1 MANYNWGRI
10 VTKKITVGGV
20 GVAGCDFNFVTAAN
34 QNEQPIN
41 LLAAIPG
48 NSRILDVFT
57 LTNTAFTGAVSLG
70 VKIGTA
76 SAGTQIAA
84 SADVIAANAINQT
97 AVGAG
102 FTWVVISASAATIWL
117 SATPGANWSNAT
129 AGKLTCYI
137 TYQDLTGL

>member
-1 MANYNWGRI
+1 MANYNFGRI
-10 VTKKITVGGV
+10 VTKKFTVGGV
-20 GVAGCDFNFVTAAN
+20 GIAACDYNFVTAAN

-41 LLAAIPG
+41 LLAAIPAKAQ
-48 NSRILDVFT
+48 ILSVFT
-57 LTNTAFTGAVSLG
+57 FTDAAFTGAVSLG

-76 SAGTQIAA
+76 TAGTQIAA

-102 FTWVVISASAATIWL
+102 FTWVIITAAAATIWL
-117 SATPGANWSNAT
+117 SATPGANWSAVT

-137 TYQDLTGL
+137 TYIDVTGL